1 MRAELRPF
9 LPFLEGSRRRLLL
22 SVAAAVVQAGLLVVI
37 GLLVRRAFD
46 QNIPDND
53 VGALALTGAAILGV
67 ALASAGLTVWM
78 RNLVLGAVKDAISRL
93 RVALLEKL
101 NALPAAWFD
110 RADAGT
116 LHATVVQDSERLDI
130 VANAVAAQTA
140 PALVIGFGLSLALLV
155 INPLLFGILALSLPV
170 LAVLTR
176 RFEGVVRRRT
186 HTWQLAFDRF
196 STRVLF
202 AVLARPLIVTQA
214 AEELELEDGRAD
226 AVALSEAGR
235 SMAWLHSV
243 YAQLHGAVAT
253 LAGVIVLVVGGAS
266 VARGTMS
273 IGSLVAFYTL
283 LALLRGQGNAVLT
296 TVPQII
302 SGRESL
308 TRLAAIL
315 DAPDQHPYR
324 GSRTPSLNHSLTL
337 QDVDFGYTEGTPV
350 LQHLSLEI
358 ERGGWLTL
366 VGPNG
371 SGKTTVAALL
381 LGLYRPWRG
390 SVAADGM
397 PYDDLDM
404 QALRRRIGF
413 VPQRPILFPA
423 SIAENI
429 AYGTGTIDMT
439 RVREAAHLATV
450 DEVVDGLARGYQT
463 HVGDGGDLLSG
474 GQRQRIAIARALI
487 REPAVLVLDEPTSS
501 LDRQAM
507 SAVLAN
513 LRALAHE
520 PAVLV
525 ITHDQSLIDHA
536 ERVVELGG
544 EARMWHSEGA
554 GAFRSVGGTE
564 LEE

>member
-1 MRAELRPF
+1 MTGALRPF
-9 LPFLEGSRRRLLL
+9 LPFLRGSERRLLL
-22 SVAAAVVQAGLLVVI
+22 SLAAAVVQAGLFVAI

-46 QNIPDND
+46 QNIPAND
-53 VGALALTGAAILGV
+53 VEALALTGAAILGV
-67 ALASAGLTVWM
+67 AFAAAGLSIWM
-78 RNLVLGAVKDAISRL
+78 RYLVLSAVKDAISRL
-93 RVALLEKL
+93 RVALLERL

-110 RADAGT
+110 RTDAGS
-116 LHATVVQDSERLDI
+116 LHATIVQDSERLDI
-130 VANAVAAQTA
+130 VANGVAAQAA

-176 RFEGVVRRRT
+176 RFDGVVRRRT
-186 HTWQLAFDRF
+186 RTWQLTFDRF

-202 AVLARPLIVTQA
+202 AVLARPLIVSQA
-214 AEELELEDGRAD
+214 AEEVELEAGRTE
-226 AVALSEAGR
+226 AVALSDAGR

-273 IGSLVAFYTL
+273 IGSLVSFYTL
-283 LALLRGQGNAVLT
+283 LALLRAQGNAVLT
-296 TVPQII
+296 TAPQVI

-308 TRLAAIL
+308 VRLAAIL
-315 DAPDQHPYR
+315 EAPDQHPYR
-324 GSRTPSLNHSLTL
+324 GSRTPSLRHSLAL
-337 QDVDFGYTEGTPV
+337 RDVDFGYTEGTPV
-350 LQHLSLEI
+350 LRRLTLEI
-358 ERGGWLTL
+358 ERGEWLTL

-371 SGKTTVAALL
+371 SGKTTIAALL

-390 SVAADGM
+390 SVAADGV
-397 PYDDLDM
+397 PYDELDM
-404 QALRRRIGF
+404 QALRRSIGF

-429 AYGTGTIDMT
+429 AYGTDTVDT
-439 RVREAAHLATV
+439 ARVHEAAQLATV
-450 DEVVDGLARGYQT
+450 DEFVGGLDRGYRT
-463 HVGDGGDLLSG
+463 PVGDGGDLLSG
-474 GQRQRIAIARALI
+474 GERQRIAIARALI

-501 LDRQAM
+501 LDQQAM
-507 SAVLAN
+507 SRVLAN

-525 ITHDQSLIDHA
+525 ITHDQALIENA
-536 ERVVELGG
+536 ERVVDLG
-544 EARMWHSEGA
+544 ADAH
-554 GAFRSVGGTE
+554 RSVSGRP
-564 LEE
+564 